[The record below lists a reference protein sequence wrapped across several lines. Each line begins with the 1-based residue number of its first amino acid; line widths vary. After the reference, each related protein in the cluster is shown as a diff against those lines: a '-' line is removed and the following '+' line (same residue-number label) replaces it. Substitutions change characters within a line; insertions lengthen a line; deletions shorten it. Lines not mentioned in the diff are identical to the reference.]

1 MTTRSAA
8 STTKAV
14 CEKPRR
20 VSSGDTAGSTRP
32 RRIRK
37 NTVGEVVAARQD
49 AQLAAVNDI
58 LSRTQTNPAQKAE
71 SLRAILEGAAPDDA
85 KAIRQLLNGW
95 SFAC

>member
-1 MTTRSAA
+1 
-8 STTKAV
+8 
-14 CEKPRR
+14 
-20 VSSGDTAGSTRP
+20 
-32 RRIRK
+32 
-37 NTVGEVVAARQD
+37 VGEVVAARQD